1 MPAMNRQGLIKKI
14 IDAFSVEPDY
24 PWFNTPDA
32 AVFRHVDSRK
42 WFGLLMSV
50 NPHTLRIPGDS
61 FIDILNVKCDPLM
74 IGSLRQRS
82 GFLPAYHMNREQW
95 ISIILDMVPDEEIM
109 RLVAISY
116 DLTQQTKGRTPVQWP
131 DTFTRDWKLQTTLNP
146 DELERALRLAL
157 SLASV
162 DDRGAQCI
170 LLHYVEGMS
179 YREIGEMY
187 GSTGT
192 TITRTVRKAQR
203 QMSRVDIQSLLEIGD
218 IDRPANGDDIKA
230 LGLSAVTV
238 AMLRRAEIN
247 TIGELLASESLPEL
261 SGIGI
266 GRLHEISGKMEA
278 WGYEL

>member
-1 MPAMNRQGLIKKI
+1 MNRQSLINCI
-14 IDAFSVEPDY
+14 SDTFSVEPDY

-42 WFGLLMSV
+42 WFGLLMGVS
-50 NPHTLRIPGDS
+50 PHAFRIPGDA

-74 IGSLRQRS
+74 IGSLRQRP
-82 GFLPAYHMNREQW
+82 GFLPAYHMNKEQW
-95 ISIILDMVPDEEIM
+95 VSIILNDVSDEEIM

-116 DLTQQTKGRTPVQWP
+116 DLTQQTKGRSPVRWP
-131 DTFTRDWKLQTTLNP
+131 DTFTRDWKLHTTLNP

-187 GSTGT
+187 GRTGT
-192 TITRTVRKAQR
+192 TITHYIRKAQR
-203 QMSRVDIQSLLEIGD
+203 QMSRADIHSLLETGD
-218 IDRPANGDDIKA
+218 IDRPADGDDIKA
-230 LGLSAVTV
+230 LGLSAVTI
-238 AMLRRAEIN
+238 AMLRRAGIN
-247 TIGELLASESLPEL
+247 TVGELFAVESLPEL
-261 SGIGI
+261 PGIGI
-266 GRLHEISGKMEA
+266 GRHHEINGKMKA
-278 WGYEL
+278 WGYEI